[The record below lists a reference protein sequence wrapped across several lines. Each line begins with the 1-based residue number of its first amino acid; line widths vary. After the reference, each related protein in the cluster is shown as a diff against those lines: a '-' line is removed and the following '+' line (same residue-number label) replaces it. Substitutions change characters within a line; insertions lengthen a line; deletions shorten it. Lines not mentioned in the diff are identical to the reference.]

1 MIEQLYYNEPLSKTS
16 THPFIHL
23 KSVEP
28 EEDESPKRRYINPL
42 MIISWIQLICGL
54 TRANKPWKN
63 IFNFKNYLLPLLQGH
78 MCLFFLCRGSLV
90 SFTHRSDLLY

>member
-28 EEDESPKRRYINPL
+28 EEDESPKRRYINTF
-42 MIISWIQLICGL
+42 MIIGWIQLICGL

-63 IFNFKNYLLPLLQGH
+63 ILTSKKLFLLPLLQGH
-78 MCLFFLCRGSLV
+78 MCLFFYAVGA
-90 SFTHRSDLLY
+90 